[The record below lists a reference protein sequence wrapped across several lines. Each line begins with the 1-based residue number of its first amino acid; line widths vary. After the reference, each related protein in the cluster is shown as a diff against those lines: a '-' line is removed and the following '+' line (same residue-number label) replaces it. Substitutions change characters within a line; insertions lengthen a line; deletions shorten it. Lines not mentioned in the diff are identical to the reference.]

1 MEQRILGNH
10 LKERGQSLVLLVF
23 VEGKGGFPALL
34 KKTFLPRDY
43 LVTHWQVQTLNA
55 DWFIYRFLS
64 ILDSRYVSR
73 TKVGNKLSMSDL
85 GSPKFWTDL
94 EVIFIPQNS

>member
-10 LKERGQSLVLLVF
+10 LKGRGQSLVLLVF

-43 LVTHWQVQTLNA
+43 LVTHWQVQTQCRLVHLPI
-55 DWFIYRFLS
+55 FVHFRFPLCFKDQS
-64 ILDSRYVSR
+64 
-73 TKVGNKLSMSDL
+73 G
-85 GSPKFWTDL
+85 
-94 EVIFIPQNS
+94 Q